1 MGRHAYH
8 VGMPTHYEKAR
19 AFSDAHQG
27 PGVVVLP
34 NAWDVGTA
42 ILLEEAG
49 FPFVATTSAGVAF
62 AQGVPD
68 GGMERSEMLEIVGR
82 IAAAVD
88 VPVTADL
95 EAGYGET
102 AEDVALTVGGALAA
116 GVVGCNIEDRS
127 RDRDR
132 PLIAMD
138 VAVERIRAGAE
149 VIRTSGVPFVLNAR
163 TDPFLA
169 RVGTP
174 EECFAEAVRRAN
186 AYREAGAG
194 CLFVPGVGDADTIG
208 RLTREIDGP
217 VNVLGAWGGADRALP
232 VSQLEALGVRRV
244 SVGGSLTLAAF
255 GVVRRAA
262 AELREQGTFG
272 YARDA
277 MSGAETNRLMA
288 GRLSERR

>member
-1 MGRHAYH
+1 
-8 VGMPTHYEKAR
+8 MPTQYEKAR
-19 AFSDAHQG
+19 AFADAHDG
-27 PGVVVLP
+27 PGIVVLP

-42 ILLEEAG
+42 ILLVEAG
-49 FPFVATTSAGVAF
+49 FPFIATTSAGVAF
-62 AQGVPD
+62 AQGLPD
-68 GGMERSEMLEIVGR
+68 GGMDRSEMLEIVGR

-95 EAGYGET
+95 EAGYGPT
-102 AEDVALTVGGALAA
+102 AEDVALTIGGALAA
-116 GVVGCNIEDRS
+116 GAVGCNIEDKS
-127 RDRDR
+127 GDRDH
-132 PLIAMD
+132 PLLD
-138 VAVERIRAGAE
+138 LDLAVERIRAGAG
-149 VIRTSGVPFVLNAR
+149 VIRTSGIPFVLNAR

-169 RVGTP
+169 RIGTP

-194 CLFVPGVGDADTIG
+194 CLFVPGVGDAETIG

-232 VSQLEALGVRRV
+232 VAELQELGVRRV

-262 AELREQGTFG
+262 AELRERGTFG

-277 MSGAETNRLMA
+277 MSGAEANRLMA
-288 GRLSERR
+288 SRLSQPR